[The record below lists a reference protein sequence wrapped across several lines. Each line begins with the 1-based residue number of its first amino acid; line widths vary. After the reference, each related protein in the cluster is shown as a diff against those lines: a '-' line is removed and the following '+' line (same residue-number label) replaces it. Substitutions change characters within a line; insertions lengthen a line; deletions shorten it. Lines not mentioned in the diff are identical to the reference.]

1 MMGAFLDATPQ
12 PHQLMNLTTAIT
24 KWNPFK
30 ELEDLQNRTR
40 SLFLKSG
47 SNGSLLDELV
57 PDAEWV
63 PKVDIAEDEQEFTIT
78 ADLPD
83 VPKDQVQV
91 FMEDGALVIQGER
104 HREKEEHKKRYHRVE
119 RSYGKYVRSFQL
131 PEEVDPAKIDARYQ
145 DGVLTLHLPKTPGK
159 KQARQE
165 IQVA

>member
-1 MMGAFLDATPQ
+1 
-12 PHQLMNLTTAIT
+12 MNLTTAIT

-47 SNGSLLDELV
+47 TNGSLLDDTLIEA
-57 PDAEWV
+57 DWV
-63 PKVDIAEDEQEFTIT
+63 PEVDVAEDDNEFTIT

-83 VPKDQVQV
+83 VPKEQVKV

-104 HREKEEHKKRYHRVE
+104 HREKEEKKKRYHRIE

-131 PEEVDPAKIDARYQ
+131 PEGVDPGKIDAQYR
-145 DGVLTLHLPKTPGK
+145 DGVLTLHLPKAPGQ
-159 KQARQE
+159 KQSRQE
-165 IQVA
+165 IKVS

>member
-1 MMGAFLDATPQ
+1 
-12 PHQLMNLTTAIT
+12 MNLTTAIT

-47 SNGSLLDELV
+47 ANGSLLDDTLIEA
-57 PDAEWV
+57 DWV
-63 PKVDIAEDEQEFTIT
+63 PEVDVAEDDHEFTIT

-83 VPKDQVQV
+83 VPKEQVKV

-104 HREKEEHKKRYHRVE
+104 HREKEEKKKRYHRIE

-131 PEEVDPAKIDARYQ
+131 PEGVDPGKIDAQYH
-145 DGVLTLHLPKTPGK
+145 DGVLTLHLPKAPGK
-159 KQARQE
+159 KQSRQE
-165 IQVA
+165 IKVS

>member
-1 MMGAFLDATPQ
+1 MMSSSRDHTTNPMN
-12 PHQLMNLTTAIT
+12 MNLPSAIT

-47 SNGSLLDELV
+47 MNGSLLDDTLV
-57 PDAEWV
+57 EADWV
-63 PKVDIAEDEQEFTIT
+63 PEVDVAEDDNEFTIT

-83 VPKDQVQV
+83 VPKDQVKV
-91 FMEDGALVIQGER
+91 FMEDGSLVIQGER
-104 HREKEEHKKRYHRVE
+104 HREKEEKKKRYHRIE

-131 PEEVDPAKIDARYQ
+131 PEEVDPAKIDAKYH
-145 DGVLTLHLPKTPGK
+145 DGVLTLHLPKAPGK

-165 IQVA
+165 ITVS